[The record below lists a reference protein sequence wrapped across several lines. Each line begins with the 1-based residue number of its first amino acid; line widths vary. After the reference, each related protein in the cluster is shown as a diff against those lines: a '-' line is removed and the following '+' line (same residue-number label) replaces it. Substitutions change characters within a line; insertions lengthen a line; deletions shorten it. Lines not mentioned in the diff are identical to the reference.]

1 VWDFFVENILVSS
14 ILKYFWYIVSLKTT
28 PIIMLLQAKKINKL
42 RGNLQGKKRVLIAL
56 LLPLQMSQVY
66 AADTEKGYFQ
76 GFKQGVSKLFSPEPV
91 KSSHTVD
98 LRDLSNYQLDTS
110 RVQELP
116 QVGGF
121 QNGTRSQNN
130 IPAMGIPRRINLKE
144 AVLTA
149 VQRRPE
155 ISQSISSLSSQAA
168 NIDVAKAQYY
178 PQISGGFGTAD
189 LTKGERGRQVVS
201 LNATQMLYDFGKV
214 KSSVTTEEAK
224 LAEAQ
229 ARVLVSLDQI
239 ALEVADAI
247 VNIKRYQ
254 EITKIAEQQKQ
265 GIARIAEIA
274 NLRAKAGISSQADP
288 IQAQSN
294 LEAAENNLIVQQTQL
309 RQYQQKLRTLLGFD
323 ISNVEWEI
331 PDSLI
336 QQAGLYQEPE
346 FTSIPTLML
355 AHAGVEVARS
365 QKEQAKLNTYPTIN
379 IKGSMSQ
386 AINGRNPNNN
396 EDDGFYNS
404 VMIEATSNFY
414 QGGATRSQ
422 TRAASFAEEAA
433 RAQVNTA
440 YLDVVDQVRLIREQI
455 ENKQRQMDILAQRR
469 ATTVRTRELYQEQ
482 YKLGTRTVVDL
493 LNAEQAIHSAAQEI
507 ETARYD
513 IYTAIVQYIQVT
525 GRTRDLY
532 DLNRISIQG
541 FEVQP

>member
-1 VWDFFVENILVSS
+1 
-14 ILKYFWYIVSLKTT
+14 
-28 PIIMLLQAKKINKL
+28 
-42 RGNLQGKKRVLIAL
+42 
-56 LLPLQMSQVY
+56 
-66 AADTEKGYFQ
+66 
-76 GFKQGVSKLFSPEPV
+76 
-91 KSSHTVD
+91 
-98 LRDLSNYQLDTS
+98 
-110 RVQELP
+110 
-116 QVGGF
+116 
-121 QNGTRSQNN
+121 
-130 IPAMGIPRRINLKE
+130 
-144 AVLTA
+144 
-149 VQRRPE
+149 
-155 ISQSISSLSSQAA
+155 
-168 NIDVAKAQYY
+168 
-178 PQISGGFGTAD
+178 
-189 LTKGERGRQVVS
+189 
-201 LNATQMLYDFGKV
+201 
-214 KSSVTTEEAK
+214 
-224 LAEAQ
+224 
-229 ARVLVSLDQI
+229 
-239 ALEVADAI
+239 
-247 VNIKRYQ
+247 
-254 EITKIAEQQKQ
+254 
-265 GIARIAEIA
+265 
-274 NLRAKAGISSQADP
+274 
-288 IQAQSN
+288 
-294 LEAAENNLIVQQTQL
+294 
-309 RQYQQKLRTLLGFD
+309 
-323 ISNVEWEI
+323 
-331 PDSLI
+331 
-336 QQAGLYQEPE
+336 
-346 FTSIPTLML
+346 ML
-355 AHAGVEVARS
+355 AHAGVDVARS

-493 LNAEQAIHSAAQEI
+493 LNAEQAIRSAAQEI